1 MRSLGETVL
10 YRNWAICLVFYFG
23 QNILIKYNI
32 IRERISLLLEREGRL
47 FMRNNS
53 YKEVLI
59 YFGLTFVALIA
70 FAVINFYLNGGPQLV
85 EALGL

>member
-1 MRSLGETVL
+1 
-10 YRNWAICLVFYFG
+10 
-23 QNILIKYNI
+23 
-32 IRERISLLLEREGRL
+32 
-47 FMRNNS
+47 MRNNS